1 MDAASTA
8 INAIVITAIGA
19 LLAWFLKGQFDAIGQ
34 RFDAI
39 GQQFDAIGQQFDAID
54 LRFDEVGHRIDRVE
68 ERLDRLRSDLTQ
80 VALAV
85 GVRPRATNR

>member
-1 MDAASTA
+1 MDVASTA
-8 INAIVITAIGA
+8 INASVIAAVGA
-19 LLAWFLKGQFDAIGQ
+19 LLAWFLKGQFGTIDQ

-39 GQQFDAIGQQFDAID
+39 DQ
-54 LRFDEVGHRIDRVE
+54 RFDELGHRIDRVE

>member
-1 MDAASTA
+1 MDVASTA
-8 INAIVITAIGA
+8 INASVIAAVGA
-19 LLAWFLKGQFDAIGQ
+19 LLAWFLKGQFGTIDQ

-39 GQQFDAIGQQFDAID
+39 DQRFDAID
-54 LRFDEVGHRIDRVE
+54 QRFDELGHRIDRVE